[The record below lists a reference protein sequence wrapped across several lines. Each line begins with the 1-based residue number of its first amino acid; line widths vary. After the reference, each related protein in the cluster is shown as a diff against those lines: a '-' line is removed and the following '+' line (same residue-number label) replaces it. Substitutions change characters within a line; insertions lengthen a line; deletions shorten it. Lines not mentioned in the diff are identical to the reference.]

1 MLRNDKSQVTKLV
14 VLLCP
19 EDGHCRNVY
28 ELDVSANSGSIYL
41 RPVARGSRVSQTE
54 AIDANHSA
62 PVILKFSGIRVTY
75 LGKDEV
81 VMYWNRKLNKIER
94 VQTAD

>member
-1 MLRNDKSQVTKLV
+1 MTKLV

-75 LGKDEV
+75 FGKGRSSDVLEQETQQ
-81 VMYWNRKLNKIER
+81 NREGSNRGL
-94 VQTAD
+94 AG